1 MNNHKPEINFW
12 VALRQRREQ
21 DQQLKFQ
28 REQELLAMVAWAR
41 IQGKKVEEMTPKDV
55 IDALNN

>member
-1 MNNHKPEINFW
+1 
-12 VALRQRREQ
+12 
-21 DQQLKFQ
+21 
-28 REQELLAMVAWAR
+28 MVAWAR